1 MPDYE
6 LHADYDRNGRV
17 AANTSEYS
25 VRQAQPGA
33 IILAN
38 LDADDR
44 RLPDRVNPG
53 PDITIDWQRP
63 TKSGR
68 DNDFSRIIIH
78 INNPSLV
85 QQSNCFLRLSGQRV
99 DQVCIYDN
107 RGHELTRRGSPPA
120 AAFYKDYLLTFS
132 SNRLELKIEAQTLVG
147 SPLPSRRYGHIT
159 ICDPLRSNEA
169 LVKLEL
175 ICIDSNGQLST
186 QDWGYFTIAPLLFVD
201 NMAPAERIYICELPE
216 NGSAVQDI
224 ESIIRGIGG
233 VQLITVPPNVSQDDA
248 WLQDQF
254 QMGYCHGPNGWMHVV
269 LHLPRL
275 RSNVV
280 QSELTENLST
290 MITSHFPSRGL
301 GVFQEFW
308 RRELTVQDVSHTT
321 HRLPFS
327 DSHEVLMKMARVYR
341 IRKFLLREIHSRE
354 RRTTNQQSGLGL
366 DFFEAR
372 RELPNLLQRLLLLL
386 DRQIAEA
393 ESDARAILL
402 RQVKRAY
409 RTRVQEVVSPLPVTG
424 NSIHVPLSSNRS
436 VELSSQEVNRLFN
449 RLRQMQDSVNYGG
462 NIEVSP
468 PISGFPLGK
477 IVVGNIQLDSSSE
490 LMDPDLLHFL
500 RKQMEQPLAEIDTS
514 WLDVGHVDELITF
527 VEDRTNRS
535 ASILRA
541 SPGIALQILQEAR
554 AQYLNGLPVDHPNTG
569 GYRPS
574 GILSRHMDEG
584 QKPVTHLL
592 RGKQWLH
599 HHPRNALMEL
609 EPPWIH
615 RKMAEVNSGWMVSVH
630 KIPYHAG
637 EGDDRRY
644 FSNISISEFLYFET
658 DRNDQSVNQFIESE
672 FMRELDSELQRHF
685 ANVPV
690 IKLPVL
696 FDAIGNLD
704 SWRDGRRVETTA
716 AFTPN
721 LVNMQVING
730 YLIIP
735 RPYGPRMK
743 VQDAINVLQRVFRES
758 SQSSRFRGVNAR
770 YFRRRNLDKTYFWVK
785 SADRVY
791 ITGRIGTIV
800 DSFGEM
806 TNASHVAKQFKDGF
820 PGLSMDEIEE
830 RIYRANRA
838 HFTRSRALRSGWHRL
853 IIPENTVDLFEA
865 YTQIV
870 VESLGL
876 RVRWVDSWFY
886 HVRFGEIH
894 CGTNVIRRPD
904 TRSRNAWW
912 RVNPPTQYQF
922 GEEVVQG
929 HSAVE

>member
-17 AANTSEYS
+17 TANTNEYNA
-25 VRQAQPGA
+25 RQTQPGS

-44 RLPDRVNPG
+44 RLPGRVNPG

-85 QQSNCFLRLSGQRV
+85 QQSNCFLRLLGQRV
-99 DQVCIYDN
+99 EQVCIYDY
-107 RGHELTRRGSPPA
+107 RGHELTRRDSPPV
-120 AAFYKDYLLTFS
+120 AAFYKDYLLRFS

-159 ICDPLRSNEA
+159 IYDPLRSNEA

-186 QDWGYFTIAPLLFVD
+186 QDWVYFTIAPLLFVD

-216 NGSAVQDI
+216 NGSAIQDL
-224 ESIIRGIGG
+224 ESIIRAIGG
-233 VQLITVPPNVSQDDA
+233 VQLITVPPNVSQGDA

-290 MITSHFPSRGL
+290 MITSHFPSHGL

-308 RRELTVQDVSHTT
+308 RRELTVQDVTHTT
-321 HRLPFS
+321 HKLPFS
-327 DSHEVLMKMARVYR
+327 DSQEVLMKMVRVYS
-341 IRKFLLREIHSRE
+341 IRKFLLREIRSRE
-354 RRTTNQQSGLGL
+354 RRTPSQQSGLGL
-366 DFFEAR
+366 DFFEAM
-372 RELPNLLQRLLLLL
+372 RELPNLLQRLLQIL
-386 DRQIAEA
+386 DRQINEA
-393 ESDARAILL
+393 ESDARANLL
-402 RQVKRAY
+402 RQIKQAY
-409 RTRVQEVVSPLPVTG
+409 RTRVQEVVSSLPLTG
-424 NSIHVPLSSNRS
+424 NRIRVPLSSNRS
-436 VELSSQEVNRLFN
+436 IDLSSQEVNRLFN
-449 RLRQMQDSVNYGG
+449 QLRQMHDSVNYGG

-490 LMDPDLLHFL
+490 LMDPDLLDFL
-500 RKQMEQPLAEIDTS
+500 RRQMEQPLAEIDTS
-514 WLDVGHVDELITF
+514 WLDVGHIDELITF

-535 ASILRA
+535 AVILRA

-554 AQYLNGLPVDHPNTG
+554 TQYLNGLPVDHPNTG
-569 GYRPS
+569 RYRPS
-574 GILSRHMDEG
+574 GILSRHTDEG
-584 QKPVTHLL
+584 QTPVTQLL

-609 EPPWIH
+609 EPPWIY
-615 RKMAEVNSGWMVSVH
+615 RQMAEENSRWMITVH
-630 KIPYHAG
+630 EIPYFAG

-644 FSNISISEFLYFET
+644 FSNISISEFLYFEK

-672 FMRELDSELQRHF
+672 FMSELDSELQRHF

-704 SWRDGRRVETTA
+704 SLRDDRRDETIA

-770 YFRRRNLDKTYFWVK
+770 YFRHHNLDNTYFWVK
-785 SADRVY
+785 SAERVY
-791 ITGRIGTIV
+791 ITSRIGTIV
-800 DSFGEM
+800 AGFGEM
-806 TNASHVAKQFKDGF
+806 TNVRHVAKQFKDGF
-820 PGLSMDEIEE
+820 PGLSMNEIEE

-838 HFTRSRALRSGWHRL
+838 HFTRSRALRSGWHKL

-876 RVRWVDSWFY
+876 RVYWIDSWFY
-886 HVRFGEIH
+886 HVRLGEIH

-912 RVNPPTQYQF
+912 RVNPSTQYQF
-922 GEEVVQG
+922 GEDVVQS